1 MSEFTELRKELR
13 KYLPKEQ
20 IAQIHEAF
28 LVAQTAHAK
37 QRRSSGE
44 LYITHPVA
52 VAKILAGMR
61 LDPAAISAAL
71 LHDVIEDT
79 GVSKEE
85 LAEQFSEEVA
95 DLVDGVTKLTRIE
108 FESKAEAQAESFR
121 KMMLAMA
128 RDIRV
133 ILIKLADRLHNMR
146 TLGHLESRKRSRIAR
161 ETLEIYAPITNR
173 LGMYNFMIEF
183 EDLGFEALHPQRCR
197 VLRDSIKRARGNRK
211 EILSVIEKSLLG
223 CLKKSGLGKL
233 KLFGRQKHLYSIY
246 RKMRDK
252 HVRFSEVM
260 DVYAFRIIA
269 DNVDMCYRI
278 LGVVHNLY
286 KPVTDRFKDFIAI
299 PKSNGY
305 QSLHT
310 TLFGPYGVP
319 IEIQIRTQEMDH
331 VAESGIASHWLYKSS
346 GTAINKTQ
354 MRAREWIKEI
364 LEIQQST
371 GSSLEFIENIKV
383 DLFPDEV
390 YLFTPRGDIIKL
402 PRSSTAVDFAYAVHT
417 EVGSNCIAAKV
428 NHRLVPLST
437 PLKSGQTV
445 EVITAPGARPNPS
458 WLNFVVTG
466 KARSGIRYFL
476 KEQRQSE
483 SIALGKHLLE
493 KSLAKMN
500 LSLKDLAK
508 AKYAALLTELN
519 CESVD
524 ELYEE
529 VGLGNQLPQLVAQ
542 RIDQQEKLPQRKK
555 IDKLDDGPM
564 AVTGTEGLVLSYAKC
579 CYPVPGDAIEGVM
592 TAGHGIVVH
601 QVSCKNLAVLRSH
614 PEKCVALRWDDKV
627 CGEFEVSLTVELID
641 QRGILAEL
649 AQLIAEAGSSISD
662 IRIEERRADR
672 VLDKLVLTVNDRV
685 HLAQL
690 MRDIRHM
697 EHVVRV
703 SR

>member
-1 MSEFTELRKELR
+1 MSEFSELRKELR

-20 IAQIHEAF
+20 IEQVHQAYLLAEKAHE
-28 LVAQTAHAK
+28 K

-44 LYITHPVA
+44 PYITHPVA

-61 LDPAAISAAL
+61 LDPATISAAL
-71 LHDVIEDT
+71 MHDVIEDT
-79 GVSKEE
+79 GVTKQE
-85 LAEQFSEEVA
+85 LTEKFSEEIA
-95 DLVDGVTKLTRIE
+95 ELVDGVTKLTRIH

-146 TLGHLESRKRSRIAR
+146 TLGHLDANKRSRIAR

-173 LGMYNFMIEF
+173 LGMYDFMIEF
-183 EDLGFEALHPQRCR
+183 EDLSFEALYPQRCR

-211 EILSVIEKSLLG
+211 EILSVIEKSLRG
-223 CLKKSGLGKL
+223 CLKKAGLGKL
-233 KLFGRQKHLYSIY
+233 TLFGRQKHLYSIY

-286 KPVTDRFKDFIAI
+286 KPVPDRFKDFIAM

-319 IEIQIRTQEMDH
+319 IEIQIRTEEMEQ
-331 VAESGIASHWLYKSS
+331 VAVSGIAAHWIYKTS
-346 GTAINKTQ
+346 GASINKTQ
-354 MRAREWIKEI
+354 MRARKWIKEI

-371 GSSLEFIENIKV
+371 GSSLEFIENVKV

-390 YLFTPRGDIIKL
+390 YLFTPRGDIVKL
-402 PRSSTAVDFAYAVHT
+402 PRGSTIVDFAYAVHT

-428 NHRLVPLST
+428 SHRLVPLST
-437 PLKSGQTV
+437 ELKSGQTV

-458 WLNFVVTG
+458 WLSFVVTG
-466 KARSGIRYFL
+466 KARSGIRHFL
-476 KEQRQSE
+476 KEQRQAE

-493 KSLAKMN
+493 KALATANLNLKELAKP
-500 LSLKDLAK
+500 KHAE
-508 AKYAALLTELN
+508 LLTDLR
-519 CESVD
+519 CEQID
-524 ELYEE
+524 DLYEQ
-529 VGLGNQLPQLVAQ
+529 VGLGNHPPQLVVE
-542 RIDQQEKLPQRKK
+542 RLKQQEKLPRAKK
-555 IDKLDDGPM
+555 TSKAANEAM
-564 AVTGTEGLVLSYAKC
+564 AITGTEGLVLSYAKC
-579 CYPVPGDAIEGVM
+579 CYPVPGDMIEGVM
-592 TAGHGIVVH
+592 TAGHGMVVH
-601 QVSCKNLAVLRSH
+601 QNNCKNLAVLQSH
-614 PEKCVALRWDDKV
+614 PEKCVALRWGDQV
-627 CGEFEVSLTVELID
+627 QGEYEVSLTVELMD
-641 QRGILAEL
+641 RQGALAMLTQVL
-649 AQLIAEAGSSISD
+649 ADEGSNVKD

-672 VLDKLVLTVNDRV
+672 VLDHLVVTVKDRT

-690 MRDIRHM
+690 LRRLHQSDDVIA
-697 EHVVRV
+697 V